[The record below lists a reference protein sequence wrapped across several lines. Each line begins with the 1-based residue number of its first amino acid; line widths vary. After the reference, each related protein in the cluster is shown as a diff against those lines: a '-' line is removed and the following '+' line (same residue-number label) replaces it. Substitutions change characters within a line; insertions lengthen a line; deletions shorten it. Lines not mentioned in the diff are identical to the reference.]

1 MARYRQL
8 DAARRTR
15 IGQVTGLLIVLLIT
29 SSRALAQES
38 GPDTARFAAAQ
49 KAYDDGQWDQAE
61 KLATGPINQPPSFDF
76 LRGLA
81 LARLNQWEGARQAF
95 EAGHQKA
102 PREPRFLVELA
113 GVAYKQQDLSAAK
126 RELHAALLLNAKD
139 AYSLEFLGTIYFLQ
153 GNLEAALKYWNL
165 AGKPRLNNVAF
176 SPPVRLEETLRD
188 RAIAFNAPQILTR
201 DALATTEAR
210 LDNLGI
216 FANRRVE
223 LAPAASGNYDLTLHL
238 AERDGW
244 GESKISGL
252 LALFR
257 GLPYATVYPEFFNL
271 GHGAMNFTSLV
282 RWDDQKRRVFAA
294 LSAPLFHDPGLS
306 FRLYFDARNE
316 NWNLSENLFVTGAPP
331 LTNLNLRRVEGG
343 GELRGVVNGNWSWS
357 TGLEVSNRNFRNLPG
372 QMSGSE
378 RNFFTDTTGF
388 ASWLRGER
396 VLLRVPER
404 RFTVNSSAEARVGRD
419 FASGLGPSG
428 TLKTSL
434 SANWLP
440 RAQGD
445 DYEVETQLR
454 TGGTAGK
461 VPLDELFQLG
471 IERDNDLWLRGHAG
485 TTDGRKGA
493 APLGRRYL
501 LVNGELDKYIFK
513 GAFFTIK
520 LGPFVDSGAIADSS
534 GIFGSRKWLWDAGGQ
549 CKVRILGSV
558 TVLLSYG
565 RDLRSGRGVFYATT
579 LPK

>member
-1 MARYRQL
+1 MARHREL

-15 IGQVTGLLIVLLIT
+15 IGQVAALLIVLLAPST
-29 SSRALAQES
+29 RNLAQEPPS
-38 GPDTARFAAAQ
+38 DTARFAAAQ

-61 KLATGPINQPPSFDF
+61 KLSSGPVNQPSSFDF

-81 LARLNQWEGARQAF
+81 LARLGQWDAARQAF

-102 PREPRFLVELA
+102 PRDPRFLVELA
-113 GVAYKQQDLSAAK
+113 GVAYKQQDLHAAK
-126 RELHAALLLNAKD
+126 RELRAALLLDAKD
-139 AYSLEFLGTIYFLQ
+139 AYSLEFLGTIYFLE
-153 GNLEAALKYWNL
+153 GNLEAALKYWNP
-165 AGKPRLNNVAF
+165 AGKPRLNNVTF
-176 SPPVRLEETLRD
+176 SPTPRLEETLRD
-188 RAIAFNAPQILTR
+188 RALAFNAPQILSR
-201 DALATTEAR
+201 DTLATTEAR
-210 LDNLGI
+210 LDNLEI

-223 LAPAASGNYDLTLHL
+223 LTPAASGTYGLTLHL
-238 AERDGW
+238 TERDGW

-271 GHGAMNFTSLV
+271 GHAAVNFTSLV
-282 RWDDQKRRVFAA
+282 RWDAQKRRVFGAF
-294 LSAPLFHDPGLS
+294 STPLFHDPGFR
-306 FRLYFDARNE
+306 FRLYVDARNE
-316 NWNLSENLFVTGAPP
+316 NWNLSEEVFVPGMP
-331 LTNLNLRRVEGG
+331 LTNLNLRRVAGG
-343 GELRGVVNGNWSWS
+343 AQLRGAVNGNWNWS
-357 TGLEVSNRNFRNLPG
+357 AGLEVSNRSFRNLPNQVSAG
-372 QMSGSE
+372 E
-378 RNFFTDTTGF
+378 RPLFTDTSGF

-396 VLLRVPER
+396 ILFSAPER
-404 RFTVNSSAEARVGRD
+404 RFKLNSSAEARVGRN
-419 FASGLGPSG
+419 FAPGLGPSG
-428 TLKTSL
+428 TLKASL
-434 SANWLP
+434 GAHWLP

-445 DYEVETQLR
+445 DYEVEAQLR
-454 TGGTAGK
+454 AGGTAGK

-501 LVNGELDKYIFK
+501 LVNAELDKYIFK
-513 GAFFTIK
+513 GTFFTIK

-534 GIFGSRKWLWDAGGQ
+534 GLLGSQKWLWDAGGQ

-579 LPK
+579 LR